1 MSKYSAALLH
11 ILLVVLAALSAALDK
26 GLNLA
31 AGVQL
36 AILVVSSFGVYFLP
50 LVKWKYTG
58 ALKVA
63 DAAIAAALTALA
75 PLILQGSISGSEW
88 ITVALAGLSVVGVAL
103 GIDARAT
110 NVPAAAII
118 QTIPVA
124 PSAPATPPAPPAA
137 L

>member
-1 MSKYSAALLH
+1 LLH
-11 ILLVVLAALSAALDK
+11 ILLVILAALSAALDH
-26 GLNLA
+26 GLNVA

-50 LVKWKYTG
+50 LVKWKYAG

-75 PLILQGSISGSEW
+75 PLVLQGSISGSQW

-110 NVPAAAII
+110 NQPAIAVLSSVPATPPAA
-118 QTIPVA
+118 
-124 PSAPATPPAPPAA
+124 PPAPPAA

>member
-11 ILLVVLAALSAALDK
+11 ILLVVLAALSASLDK

-50 LVKWKYTG
+50 LVNWKYAG
-58 ALKVA
+58 VLKVA
-63 DAAIAAALTALA
+63 DAAVAAALTALA
-75 PLILQGSISGSEW
+75 PLVLQGSITGSEW

-103 GIDARAT
+103 GVDARAT
-110 NVPAAAII
+110 NASAIVTLSAAPAVPPV
-118 QTIPVA
+118 TPVA
-124 PSAPATPPAPPAA
+124 PAPPAA
-137 L
+137 Q

>member
-11 ILLVVLAALSAALDK
+11 ILLVVLAALSASLDK

-50 LVKWKYTG
+50 LVKWKYAG

-63 DAAIAAALTALA
+63 TAALAAALTALA
-75 PLILQGSISGSEW
+75 PLVLQGSITGSEW

-103 GIDARAT
+103 GVDARAT
-110 NVPAAAII
+110 NAPAAVLVGS
-118 QTIPVA
+118 TSP
-124 PSAPATPPAPPAA
+124 APAAPPAS

>member
-50 LVKWKYTG
+50 LVQWKYAG
-58 ALKVA
+58 ILKVA
-63 DAAIAAALTALA
+63 DAAVAAALTALA
-75 PLILQGSISGSEW
+75 PLVLQGSISGSEW

-103 GIDARAT
+103 GVDARAT
-110 NVPAAAII
+110 NEPAA
-118 QTIPVA
+118 VLVN
-124 PSAPATPPAPPAA
+124 PAPPAA
-137 L
+137 PSAPPAAL